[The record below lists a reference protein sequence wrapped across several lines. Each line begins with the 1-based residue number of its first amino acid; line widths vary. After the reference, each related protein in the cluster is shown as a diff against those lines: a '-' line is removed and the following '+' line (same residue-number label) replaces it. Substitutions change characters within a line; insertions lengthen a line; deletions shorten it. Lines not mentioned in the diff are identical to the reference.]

1 MNPKL
6 DRIRK
11 DQPVCKY
18 PRESYNRI
26 VEILE
31 KLKGGR
37 GIDLRRRGD
46 EWTISVNLAWLMQF
60 LEANVSPMV
69 DTVENEVAQSIAAGG
84 GGGGGTG
91 YTGQKAVVTDV
102 AWDETNH
109 KFTKTVETQTYVNGL
124 LQPGA
129 TTATSDIV
137 TLVPEMP

>member
-6 DRIRK
+6 DKIRK

-37 GIDLRRRGD
+37 GIDFQQRGD

-60 LEANVSPMV
+60 LEANVSPMI
-69 DTVENEVAQSIAAGG
+69 DSSENETAMAVASGG
-84 GGGGGTG
+84 GGGSG
-91 YTGQKAVVTDV
+91 YTGTKTVVTNV

-129 TTATSDIV
+129 TSATSDIV

>member
-6 DRIRK
+6 DKIRK

-37 GIDLRRRGD
+37 GIDLQQRGD
-46 EWTISVNLAWLMQF
+46 DWTISVNLAWLSQF
-60 LEANVSPMV
+60 LEANVSPMI
-69 DTVENEVAQSIAAGG
+69 DASENETAMAVASGG
-84 GGGGGTG
+84 GGGSG
-91 YTGQKAVVTDV
+91 YTGTNTVVTDV

-129 TTATSDIV
+129 TSATSDIV

>member
-6 DRIRK
+6 DKIRK

-37 GIDLRRRGD
+37 GIDLAQRGD
-46 EWTISVNLAWLMQF
+46 EWTISVNLAWLSQF
-60 LEANVSPMV
+60 LEANVSPMI
-69 DTVENEVAQSIAAGG
+69 DSSENETAMAVAS

-91 YTGQKAVVTDV
+91 YTGQKTVVVNV

-109 KFTKTVETQTYVNGL
+109 KFTKTVETQTYMNGL

>member
-6 DRIRK
+6 DKIRK

-26 VEILE
+26 VDILE
-31 KLKGGR
+31 KLKSGR
-37 GIDLRRRGD
+37 GIDLAQRGD
-46 EWTISVNLAWLMQF
+46 EWTISVNLAWLSQF
-60 LEANVSPMV
+60 LEANVSPMI
-69 DTVENEVAQSIAAGG
+69 DSSENETAMAVASGG
-84 GGGGGTG
+84 GGGSG
-91 YTGQKAVVTDV
+91 YTGTKTVVVNV
-102 AWDETNH
+102 AWDETNL

-129 TTATSDIV
+129 TSATSDIV

>member
-6 DRIRK
+6 DKIRK

-37 GIDLRRRGD
+37 GIDLRQRGD

-60 LEANVSPMV
+60 LEANVSPMI
-69 DTVENEVAQSIAAGG
+69 DSSENETAMAVASGG
-84 GGGGGTG
+84 GGGSG
-91 YTGQKAVVTDV
+91 YTGTKTVVTNV

-124 LQPGA
+124 LQPGT